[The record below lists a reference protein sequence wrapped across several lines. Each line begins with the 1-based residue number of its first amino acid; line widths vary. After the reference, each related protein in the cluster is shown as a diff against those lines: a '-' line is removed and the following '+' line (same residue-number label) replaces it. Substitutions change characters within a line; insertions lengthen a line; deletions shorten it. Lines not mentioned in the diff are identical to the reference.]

1 MMRRSCLLPVAAV
14 AALGCG
20 SEVGKEYKGEVLLEF
35 RGSVTSDVPITDD
48 SVLVLTYNTGR
59 SELLID
65 GVIEGDFPSAFR
77 FSTTKPPPGSDEEDL
92 AGNGELVKV
101 AWFGLAAVPANH
113 PAILP
118 SVAPT
123 VEVDYSNPAV
133 IHVTRTY
140 YGGTSPFNQDLSCQA
155 TPCQLLDSE
164 GDDAS
169 VLQAEQTVGNANS
182 SWFPNDAGF
191 YSASITCDAYAA
203 NKCYRDVYR
212 CDTSAL
218 GKNDFVYEPD
228 QIFTC
233 TVNQESGDPTL
244 PGQSLYTSVKANF
257 SIVWVSQ
264 DVNDQ
269 HYGPYGPLKAGYNI
283 VQDQSSLA
291 AWLNSW
297 KCIWDR
303 NLAAMA
309 RYNAAHGTSYPPY
322 ITYYPFGTSPPDP
335 NPQETEEISAI
346 QAQIESQCAREA
358 GTGVVTDS
366 MKQNLA
372 IEILHTARLAEK

>member
-1 MMRRSCLLPVAAV
+1 MMRRFCSLLVAAALV
-14 AALGCG
+14 ALGCG
-20 SEVGKEYKGEVLLEF
+20 SEVGKAYQGEVLLEF

-48 SVLVLTYNTGR
+48 SVLVLTYDTDG

-77 FSTTKPPPGSDEEDL
+77 FSTTKPPPVTEEFDL

-164 GDDAS
+164 GDAS
-169 VLQAEQTVGNANS
+169 VLQDEQTVGNANS

-191 YSASITCDAYAA
+191 YSASITCDADAA
-203 NKCYRDVYR
+203 NKCYRDAYR
-212 CDTSAL
+212 CDTSTL
-218 GKNDFVYEPD
+218 GKNDLVYGSDE
-228 QIFTC
+228 IFTC

-244 PGQSLYTSVKANF
+244 PGQSLDMSVKTNF
-257 SIVWVSQ
+257 NIIWVSQ

-269 HYGPYGPLKAGYNI
+269 QYGPLKAGFNI

-297 KCIWDR
+297 KCVLDR
-303 NLAAMA
+303 SLAAMA
-309 RYNAAHGTSYPPY
+309 KYNAAHGTHYPPF
-322 ITYYPFGTSPPDP
+322 ITDSLFGISPPDP
-335 NPQETEEISAI
+335 SPQETEEISAI
-346 QAQIESQCAREA
+346 QDQIESQCAREA

-372 IEILHTARLAEK
+372 IEILHTAKLAEK

>member
-1 MMRRSCLLPVAAV
+1 
-14 AALGCG
+14 
-20 SEVGKEYKGEVLLEF
+20 
-35 RGSVTSDVPITDD
+35 
-48 SVLVLTYNTGR
+48 
-59 SELLID
+59 
-65 GVIEGDFPSAFR
+65 
-77 FSTTKPPPGSDEEDL
+77 
-92 AGNGELVKV
+92 
-101 AWFGLAAVPANH
+101 
-113 PAILP
+113 
-118 SVAPT
+118 
-123 VEVDYSNPAV
+123 
-133 IHVTRTY
+133 
-140 YGGTSPFNQDLSCQA
+140 
-155 TPCQLLDSE
+155 
-164 GDDAS
+164 
-169 VLQAEQTVGNANS
+169 
-182 SWFPNDAGF
+182 
-191 YSASITCDAYAA
+191 
-203 NKCYRDVYR
+203 
-212 CDTSAL
+212 L
-218 GKNDFVYEPD
+218 GKNDLVYGSDE
-228 QIFTC
+228 IFTC

-244 PGQSLYTSVKANF
+244 PGQSLEMSVKTNF
-257 SIVWVSQ
+257 GIVWVSQ

-358 GTGVVTDS
+358 GTGVVADS
-366 MKQNLA
+366 TKQNLA